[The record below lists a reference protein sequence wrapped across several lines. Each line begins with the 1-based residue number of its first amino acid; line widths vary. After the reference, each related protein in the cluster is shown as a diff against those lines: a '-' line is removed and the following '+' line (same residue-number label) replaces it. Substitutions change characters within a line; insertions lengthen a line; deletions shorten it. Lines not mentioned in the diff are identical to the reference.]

1 MNKENIMTES
11 TVIKTSTCDDCGR
24 HGPGTEFLN
33 DGHPV
38 YFVCKGCEPKP
49 FERRARADIDRW
61 LTGGEP

>member
-1 MNKENIMTES
+1 MTEN

-33 DGHPV
+33 DGHAV

-49 FERRARADIDRW
+49 FEKRARRDIDHW
-61 LTGGEP
+61 LSGGSL